1 MNIFDSHV
9 LFFELIFATFNI
21 QTNLFYISQKEDKKM
36 SSNLAM
42 STIPEWFAGK
52 KLFITGGTGFV
63 GKIIIEKL
71 LRSCPEIDTIYM
83 LIRTKR
89 GLNPK
94 QRFEEYRNQVA
105 FTNLNKNTPEC
116 FKKLKLIKGDV
127 TEEDFGISTE
137 DHEELVQ
144 NVEIVIHCA
153 ATVRFVLPLKE
164 SAEFNVLGTW
174 RMLELAKE
182 MKRLVSFVHVSTA
195 YCQEI
200 GTVLEEHGYPTEHD
214 PLNVIEMTKILNE
227 DCMELLKPQLMRKN
241 YCNTYTYTK
250 ALAEVLVSKYKDVL
264 PIAIARP
271 SVIIVAK
278 KEPLPGYTEYM
289 YGPNGIA
296 IGGAHGIL
304 RAMYCIGSLPS
315 CYVPVDTVAN
325 ATIAIAWD
333 RGIKT

>member
-1 MNIFDSHV
+1 
-9 LFFELIFATFNI
+9 
-21 QTNLFYISQKEDKKM
+21 M

-52 KLFITGGTGFV
+52 KLFFTGGTGFV
-63 GKIIIEKL
+63 GKVIIEKL
-71 LRSCPEIDTIYM
+71 LRSCPDIDTIYM
-83 LIRTKR
+83 LVRTKK
-89 GLNPK
+89 GMSPA
-94 QRFEEYRNQVA
+94 QRFDEYRKEVA
-105 FTNLNKNTPEC
+105 FTVLNRDNPEC
-116 FKKLKLIKGDV
+116 FKKLKLIRGDV
-127 TEEDFGISTE
+127 TEEFLGISPE
-137 DHEELVQ
+137 DQEELVK

-164 SAEFNVLGTW
+164 SVEFNVLGTW

-200 GTVLEEHGYPTEHD
+200 GTVLEERPYDVEHE
-214 PLNVIEMTKILNE
+214 PLNVIEMSKVLNE
-227 DCMELLKPQLMRKN
+227 ECMELLKPRLMRKN

-250 ALAEVLVSKYKDVL
+250 ALAEVLVSKYKDDI

-278 KEPLPGYTEYM
+278 KEPLPGFTEYL

-296 IGGAHGIL
+296 SGGAHGVI
-304 RAMYCIGSLPS
+304 RAMYCIGHYPS
-315 CYVPVDTVAN
+315 CYVAVDQVSN

-333 RGIKT
+333 RGIRT

>member
-1 MNIFDSHV
+1 MIIIGMIIITCC
-9 LFFELIFATFNI
+9 LLICAKMPIHSLSEIKF
-21 QTNLFYISQKEDKKM
+21 KKM

-42 STIPEWFAGK
+42 SSNIPEWYAGK

-63 GKIIIEKL
+63 GKLIIEKL
-71 LRSCPEIDTIYM
+71 LRSCPDIDTIYM
-83 LIRTKR
+83 LIRTKK
-89 GLNPK
+89 GVNPK
-94 QRFEEYRNQVA
+94 QRFDEYRNQVV
-105 FTNLNKNTPEC
+105 FTLLNRDNPDC

-127 TEEDFGISTE
+127 TEDNFGISNE
-137 DHEELVQ
+137 DHEELIK

-164 SAEFNVLGTW
+164 SVEFNVLGTW

-182 MKRLVSFVHVSTA
+182 MNRLVSFVHVSTA

-200 GTVLEEHGYPTEHD
+200 GTVLEEQGYATEHD
-214 PLNVIEMTKILNE
+214 PLNVIEMTKVLNE
-227 DCMELLKPQLMRKN
+227 ECMELLKPQLMRKN

-250 ALAEVLVSKYKDVL
+250 ALGEVLVTKYKDVL

-304 RAMYCIGSLPS
+304 RAMYCIGDLPS
-315 CYVPVDTVAN
+315 CYVPVDSVAN

-333 RGIKT
+333 RGVKT